1 MKHFKTSIL
10 ASAMC
15 LAASSLCQTAS
26 AQIHL
31 TADLQ
36 NNHLWRGMEVAD
48 GCLILTDLSYTFGAG
63 HATLGLWGGTNTQGN
78 YKEFNHYVT
87 LRGAGFEFC
96 AMDTYNFSP
105 GATYNNRQYFNYK
118 AHQTGRFLNCTL
130 NYRFQQPRFP
140 LLLSWS
146 TIMFGRDRS
155 ADNTAEILYVR
166 LRRISRLQEGR
177 MAGGRRCGRSVRSEQ
192 GWREAELLRRDIGRG
207 AYSAEGEL

>member
-105 GATYNNRQYFNYK
+105 GAAYNNRQYFNYK

-155 ADNTAEILYVR
+155 ADNTEQKYSTFVYAEYPVYKKDD
-166 LRRISRLQEGR
+166 GR
-177 MAGGRRCGRSVRSEQ
+177 WTPV
-192 GWREAELLRRDIGRG
+192 WAEHSL
-207 AYSAEGEL
+207 

>member
-1 MKHFKTSIL
+1 MKHFQTSIL

-15 LAASSLCQTAS
+15 LTASPLCQTAS

-96 AMDTYNFSP
+96 TMDTYN
-105 GATYNNRQYFNYK
+105 
-118 AHQTGRFLNCTL
+118 
-130 NYRFQQPRFP
+130 
-140 LLLSWS
+140 LSS
-146 TIMFGRDRS
+146 G
-155 ADNTAEILYVR
+155 
-166 LRRISRLQEGR
+166 
-177 MAGGRRCGRSVRSEQ
+177 
-192 GWREAELLRRDIGRG
+192 
-207 AYSAEGEL
+207 

>member
-10 ASAMC
+10 ASAMY
-15 LAASSLCQTAS
+15 LTASSLCQTTS

-87 LRGAGFEFC
+87 LRGRRLRVLRYGHLQLLAGR
-96 AMDTYNFSP
+96 YV
-105 GATYNNRQYFNYK
+105 
-118 AHQTGRFLNCTL
+118 
-130 NYRFQQPRFP
+130 QQPP
-140 LLLSWS
+140 
-146 TIMFGRDRS
+146 
-155 ADNTAEILYVR
+155 ILQ
-166 LRRISRLQEGR
+166 L
-177 MAGGRRCGRSVRSEQ
+177 
-192 GWREAELLRRDIGRG
+192 
-207 AYSAEGEL
+207 